1 MHTWSIIRPR
11 RIQLNQLGPSWSW
24 IELELS
30 HDSISVSCASWA
42 HLQEKLWRHTTTSHW
57 FLQIAMYVST
67 LDKHDKVLQGDTGCH
82 DWLPMPMKPIRSHRE
97 ATHSLQLVSEFPLEL
112 KKKTLILITKP
123 YSSSTW
129 ILREKWLEWSGVE
142 WSGEGEGGPLRSVE
156 LLRTALE
163 Q

>member
-42 HLQEKLWRHTTTSHW
+42 HLQEKLWRHTTSHW

-67 LDKHDKVLQGDTGCH
+67 LDKHHKVLQGDTGCH
-82 DWLPMPMKPIRSHRE
+82 DWLPMPMKHSFPSRSD
-97 ATHSLQLVSEFPLEL
+97 AFPPTSTSQWISSRIE
-112 KKKTLILITKP
+112 KKTLILITKP

-142 WSGEGEGGPLRSVE
+142 WGA
-156 LLRTALE
+156 T
-163 Q
+163 